1 MEISADKNELATGTR
16 RNNDVAPN
24 VERIRLSK
32 VKFKVKSK
40 FPFYMLLI
48 EINQALKINE
58 KVLLTFDEFNA
69 QQNFRDRTKTKTKE
83 L

>member
-1 MEISADKNELATGTR
+1 
-16 RNNDVAPN
+16 
-24 VERIRLSK
+24 
-32 VKFKVKSK
+32 
-40 FPFYMLLI
+40 MLLT